1 MFRIYDKMEKEIKVI
16 IMKRTTTRKIAM
28 MCLYNYSMNK
38 VLDIDSV
45 ISMFEED
52 YQYDRA
58 YLESL
63 VNGVISNLSDID
75 YEIAKCLDNY
85 SIERLNLV
93 DLNLVRIAIY
103 EAKYLALPIE
113 VVIDESIEI
122 AKEYSETEDT
132 KTSKFNNA
140 LLDKI
145 FRDLGLKD
153 ERK

>member
-1 MFRIYDKMEKEIKVI
+1 
-16 IMKRTTTRKIAM
+16 MKRTTTRKIAM